1 MVVCSS
7 SSLFLTSSHSHLL
20 SAWQVSLLGC
30 TAIPVFT
37 SHIPRPLLF
46 LECPPLSAQSELSE
60 CTFSS
65 YAIEWVSRFKS
76 FYHVLHCPVLGLWV
90 RLVQLTPT
98 HFYWEVSPD
107 SRLTYVLIFWAA
119 TALYLTA
126 NVSHTVLPS
135 FLTGRQGL
143 SQRASNKCL
152 ALKMQEGKIPNHNSG
167 LLLLAA

>member
-20 SAWQVSLLGC
+20 SARQVSLLGC

-37 SHIPRPLLF
+37 SHIPKPRLF

-60 CTFSS
+60 FTFSS
-65 YAIEWVSRFKS
+65 YAVEWVSRFKS
-76 FYHVLHCPVLGLWV
+76 FYHVLHCPVLALWV
-90 RLVQLTPT
+90 RLVQLMPT

-107 SRLTYVLIFWAA
+107 SHLTYVLIFWVA
-119 TALYLTA
+119 TALYWTA
-126 NVSHTVLPS
+126 NVSHTAPPS
-135 FLTGRQGL
+135 FLTGRQGP
-143 SQRASNKCL
+143 SQQASNKCL
-152 ALKMQEGKIPNHNSG
+152 ALKMREGKDPNHNRG